1 MRAKRELASAAI
13 GALGLT
19 HALGTVRSTFIR
31 DFRVLAYHRV
41 LETWEEA
48 SFDYDLELISARREE
63 FEWQMNLLANR
74 FNVVSCKQVSDA
86 INHGLD
92 LPSRAMMITFDDG
105 FGDNYEVAF
114 PVLAKIGLP
123 ATFFLST
130 GYISTQR
137 LFWFD
142 WVVHAILRTREKRIR
157 LHTVDMDLK
166 LEDTPA
172 PRRRLAADLLR
183 VLKRLT
189 ETQRLATL
197 EELRH
202 VSGVGEGDVGQKVNS
217 PMTWDEVREMS
228 QAGMDFGSHT
238 VSHPVLS
245 MITDREQLCLELR
258 DSKEA
263 IERETSRPVI
273 ALSYPVGGGNAVND
287 LVLAATADAGYEFAF
302 SYEPGTNYKL
312 KDDRWSLKRIHVER
326 YTGRSAF
333 RAAIEMP
340 ELFAR

>member
-13 GALGLT
+13 GTLGLT
-19 HALGTVRSTFIR
+19 HALGAVRSSFIR

-41 LETWEEA
+41 LEAWEEA
-48 SFDYDLELISARREE
+48 IFDYDLELISARRDE
-63 FEWQMNLLANR
+63 FEWQMNLVANQ

-86 INHGLD
+86 INHGLE
-92 LPSRAMMITFDDG
+92 LPSRALMITFDDG
-105 FGDNYEVAF
+105 FCDNYEIAF
-114 PVLAKIGLP
+114 PVLARLGLP

-130 GYISTQR
+130 EYIGTQR

-142 WVVHAILRTREKRIR
+142 WVVHTVLRTREKRIR
-157 LHTVDMDLK
+157 LHTVDMNLE

-172 PRRRLAADLLR
+172 PRRQVAAELLR
-183 VLKRLT
+183 VLKRST
-189 ETQRLATL
+189 EIQRLAAL

-202 VSGVGEGDVGQKVNS
+202 VAGVGDGDVGQKVNA
-217 PMTWDEVREMS
+217 PMTWDEIREMS

-245 MITDREQLCLELR
+245 MITDSEQLRSELR
-258 DSKEA
+258 DSKET

-273 ALSYPVGGGNAVND
+273 ALSYPVGGRNAVND

-312 KDDRWSLKRIHVER
+312 KDDRWLLKRIHVER

-340 ELFAR
+340 EFFAR